1 MQKIKKE
8 GVTLAQG
15 AKTKEEIIRE
25 SMNSPKII
33 DTTVNFKIPRSSE
46 QYDPIKHK
54 YKCSCCGKGYNSLK
68 NNFQKTNSPLYQ
80 SNDGYLPWC
89 KDCTDKYM
97 TQLTAFYSGNEEHA
111 IEHFCQQVDWVY
123 DIEPL
128 KCAREISS
136 DRSRISHYAAKK
148 NLNVGG
154 RKTYFDSLKY
164 NYEQRQDEV
173 ITSREQAKSEESTI
187 SASAVDRWG
196 VGFTEMDYKNLDEH
210 YRMLKKVNP
219 NIDSNQEIFVKDLCN
234 IHMLKI
240 HALQNGDSKEYAALV
255 KQYAKTFKQAGLRTV
270 EEKDS
275 SNDETFCMTLGFIS
289 DYTPEEFYQDK
300 ELYADWDKIGE
311 YMERHILRPMINL
324 ETGSD
329 IRDKEFFVPEVD
341 EYEEE

>member
-1 MQKIKKE
+1 MVEKE

-46 QYDPIKHK
+46 QYDPSKHK

-68 NNFQKTNSPLYQ
+68 NNFQKTNSPLFQ

-255 KQYAKTFKQAGLRTV
+255 EQYAKTFKQAGLRTV

-289 DYTPEEFYQDK
+289 DYTPEEFYQDR

-329 IRDKEFFVPEVD
+329 VRDKEFFVPEVD

>member
-1 MQKIKKE
+1 M
-8 GVTLAQG
+8 AQA

-46 QYDPIKHK
+46 QYDPSKHK

-68 NNFQKTNSPLYQ
+68 NNFQKSNSPLYQ
-80 SNDGYLPWC
+80 SNDGFLPWC

-97 TQLTAFYSGNEEHA
+97 NILIGFYSGNEEHA

-164 NYEQRQDEV
+164 NYEQKQDEV
-173 ITSREQAKSEESTI
+173 ITSREQAKSEDSTI
-187 SASAVDRWG
+187 TASAVDRWG
-196 VGFTEMDYKNLDEH
+196 VGFTQEDYKNLDEH
-210 YRMLKKVNP
+210 WRMLKKANP
-219 NIDSNQEIFVKDLCN
+219 NTDSNQEIFIKDLCN

-240 HALQNGDSKEYAALV
+240 HALQNGDSKEYATLV
-255 KQYAKTFKQAGLRTV
+255 EQYAKTFKQAGLRTI

-289 DYTPEEFYQDK
+289 DYTPEEFYKDK
-300 ELYADWDKIGE
+300 DLYKDWDNIGE
-311 YMERHILRPMINL
+311 YIDRHITRPLINL

-329 IRDKEFFVPEVD
+329 IRDKEYFVPEED
-341 EYEEE
+341 DYEE